1 MTAVKNKLLR
11 SFHSACYKANMSA
24 DEKAALLSSFEVESS
39 ADLSEAQLKYILR
52 ILEKDANPEG
62 DKWRK
67 RVIASVGAWLR
78 NSSIDHD
85 INTIK
90 GIACKASGYKRFNQ
104 IPVSRL
110 RSIYY
115 EFLNKQKTTVGAK
128 ELKADITKYLTL
140 CN

>member
-1 MTAVKNKLLR
+1 MTAIKNKLLR
-11 SFHSACYKANMSA
+11 SFHAACHKANMTA
-24 DEKAALLSSFEVESS
+24 DEKSLLVSSFNVTSS
-39 ADLSEAQLKYILR
+39 ADLSSEQLKYILR

-62 DKWRK
+62 DQWRK

-78 NSSIDHD
+78 NCSIDHD
-85 INTIK
+85 IDTIK
-90 GIACKASGYKRFNQ
+90 SIACKASGYSRFNQ

-115 EFLNKQKTTVGAK
+115 EFLNKQKTTTGAQAV
-128 ELKADITKYLTL
+128 KADITKYLTT